1 MNNLSGQKNWK
12 NSGLTGN
19 RIQYDDRM
27 QTVVIELIKP
37 TGEKAILNF
46 LIYPIVEMKMTLNI
60 WNNIYLRIADK
71 DV

>member
-1 MNNLSGQKNWK
+1 
-12 NSGLTGN
+12 
-19 RIQYDDRM
+19 M

-60 WNNIYLRIADK
+60 
-71 DV
+71 

>member
-12 NSGLTGN
+12 NSRLTGN
-19 RIQYDDRM
+19 RILCDDRT

-37 TGEKAILNF
+37 TGEKAILDF

-60 WNNIYLRIADK
+60 WNNMYLRVADK